1 MFSFQG
7 DFRRQRNINLGG
19 SRRNDASRANA
30 NAVLS
35 MAHEDRERRELERR
49 RQKAASTIQRFWRGK
64 RDTAIWR
71 QQMRERLDLS
81 VLSHRQIS
89 LPDVY
94 QALAHFSSYYDSRS
108 TDTSTMHSILQL
120 LFGAKDDM
128 EATPSSQ
135 GILTMVRESSNSSDD
150 KQEKWVVL
158 VSRLLGQSID
168 TLASGHAFFRG
179 YTDLVLNS
187 VACAATAYG
196 GKTWSFGWL
205 VLYRMVVA
213 KNLYA
218 FLARCISDGDYKSR
232 AGNVTT
238 ALDLAMRPLA
248 FAPMR
253 DLAMPCFAQWILAIP
268 GLLNKIDVHG
278 VTTLTRIDAEWIQL
292 FECVRDE
299 VLTKQRQQQQQTY
312 SSSGADSVELSVAAI
327 NTIGNMTA
335 FISPRLSRSGSPTE
349 FDSAFVA
356 ACAACASAIPSC
368 DLFAAKRTLVGNSQA
383 SRLVRAVDPLALK
396 WLNNAMSAQILELLV
411 RASCE
416 SAATGHGG
424 DVAAQS
430 AQTLLLTF
438 IQRWGQTVG
447 RAALDSIFQSVD
459 IRAVRWHNVLR
470 DKGFLERFA
479 GARTKIEFIKAY
491 DLSRFQLLCEV
502 LNRQL
507 QAIGDDELFEKG
519 MSLSIDEIKV
529 VARASRNIAF
539 ALYWAQE
546 ESEDMVRIR
555 DATAALTRQLFIRN
569 ARHPFVDEEF
579 WLIQPALL
587 DMTSFADKVAEDP
600 VFTAETTDA
609 ADEGGASSAGSDSE
623 SESDMDVDD
632 DSRNGGSAAPAAHGA
647 RNSRFSWLTAAY
659 SGLARSPLSR
669 VDRSITTP
677 RVAVLR
683 NIPFVVPFSD
693 RVRLFH
699 ALIKRDRARFSGGQS
714 LDLFG
719 SMSPNHGP
727 PARARVRRGRIFD
740 DGFRALFPVL
750 SGRLVKIQDSSEDG
764 VPSPREPLTRPTFR
778 ARQQGRQ
785 VIDIDEFGQLLY
797 EDDADDDGEDYGEDE
812 LGGRARDPSYW
823 GMLNMEQ
830 LGMPRGSTDSRA
842 IASLSSRT
850 SMFKRRMQ
858 IQFVDAYGMVEAGI
872 DGGGVFKEFLTSLVR
887 EAFDPRAGMFN
898 STDHNH
904 LYPNPEA
911 LHGDASSRLLTL
923 DKFKFL
929 GAVIG
934 KALYEGVLV
943 DAPFAQFFL
952 GRFLGQLPGFNDLPT
967 LDEDFYRGLVA
978 LKNYPL
984 SEHLSAADD
993 GNDENDEIY
1002 QVFGMDF
1009 TVTVSTRDGK
1019 KTAVPLVPRGD
1030 TIKVTSRN
1038 RLLYLDLIAQFK
1050 LVKQISDPVNSFLS
1064 GLHAIIPPVWLSL
1077 LFASPLELS
1086 RLLCGD
1092 SGTIDVANWK
1102 QNTHY
1107 DGAYRA
1113 KTSEHPTIVAF
1124 WNVVENSLSE
1134 KQRQDLC
1141 RFATSC
1147 ERPPLLGFA
1156 ELNPRFCI
1164 TSSSSDQNGEHD
1176 HRLPSAST
1184 CVNLLKLPVY
1194 SSEGVLRAKLI
1205 AAIES
1210 GAGFDLS

>member
-7 DFRRQRNINLGG
+7 DFKRQRNINLGG
-19 SRRNDASRANA
+19 SRRNDAGRANA

-35 MAHEDRERRELERR
+35 KAHEDRERRELERR
-49 RQKAASTIQRFWRGK
+49 QLKAVTTVQRCWRGR
-64 RDTAIWR
+64 RDAAIWR
-71 QQMRERLDLS
+71 QQMRESLDLS
-81 VLSHRQIS
+81 ALSRRPVS
-89 LPDVY
+89 LPDAY
-94 QALAHFSSYYDSRS
+94 QALAHFSSYYDPRS
-108 TDTSTMHSILQL
+108 TDTSTMRSILQM
-120 LFGAKDDM
+120 LFRAKEDV
-128 EATPSSQ
+128 EAVSS
-135 GILTMVRESSNSSDD
+135 GRSVLSMVRESSDVA
-150 KQEKWVVL
+150 QEKWVML
-158 VSRLLGQSID
+158 VSHLLGQAID
-168 TLASGHAFFRG
+168 TLASGHALFRDS
-179 YTDLVLNS
+179 TDLMLDS
-187 VACAATAYG
+187 VACAVTAYDS
-196 GKTWSFGWL
+196 KTWSFGWS

-213 KNLYA
+213 KDLYA
-218 FLARCISDGDYKSR
+218 FLARCISGGDAKSSTGK
-232 AGNVTT
+232 ASVT
-238 ALDLAMRPLA
+238 LGLAIRPLA
-248 FAPMR
+248 FSHMR
-253 DLAMPCFAQWILAIP
+253 DLAMPRFARWVLAIP
-268 GLLNKIDVHG
+268 GLPNKIDVHG
-278 VTTLTRIDAEWIQL
+278 VTALTRIGTEWIQL
-292 FECVRDE
+292 FACIRDE
-299 VLTKQRQQQQQTY
+299 MLAKQQQQAF
-312 SSSGADSVELSVAAI
+312 SSSSANSVELSVAAI

-335 FISPRLSRSGSPTE
+335 FVSPRLSRAGPVTE
-349 FDSAFVA
+349 FDSAFIA

-368 DLFAAKRTLVGNSQA
+368 DLFTAKRTLVGNSTA
-383 SRLVRAVDPLALK
+383 SRLIRAVDPQALK
-396 WLNNAMSAQILELLV
+396 WLNNAMSAQVVELLV

-416 SAATGHGG
+416 SAASSQGG
-424 DVAAQS
+424 DMAAKS
-430 AQTLLLTF
+430 AEALLLTF

-459 IRAVRWHNVLR
+459 IRAVRWDNVLR

-479 GARTKIEFIKAY
+479 GPRTKVENIKLH

-507 QAIGDDELFEKG
+507 QAIGDDELFDKG
-519 MSLSIDEIKV
+519 MSLSVDDIKV

-539 ALYWAQE
+539 ALYWTQE

-587 DMTSFADKVAEDP
+587 DMASFADKVAEDP
-600 VFTAETTDA
+600 VFA
-609 ADEGGASSAGSDSE
+609 ADTYDAGEEDGVSSAGSDSE
-623 SESDMDVDD
+623 SDSDMDVDD
-632 DSRNGGSAAPAAHGA
+632 DNGGSAAPAAVGA

-699 ALIKRDRARFSGGQS
+699 ALIRRDRARLSGQS
-714 LDLFG
+714 LELF
-719 SMSPNHGP
+719 SAMSPNHGP
-727 PARARVRRGRIFD
+727 PARARVRRGRIFE

-750 SGRLVKIQDSSEDG
+750 SGRLVKAQEVSDDG
-764 VPSPREPLTRPTFR
+764 TPSPREPLSRPAFR
-778 ARQQGRQ
+778 ARQQARQ
-785 VIDIDEFGQLLY
+785 IIDIDEFGQLVY
-797 EDDADDDGEDYGEDE
+797 DGDADEDDDEGEQ
-812 LGGRARDPSYW
+812 GGRSRDPSYW

-830 LGMPRGSTDSRA
+830 LGMPRDSTDSRA
-842 IASLSSRT
+842 IASLSSRI

-872 DGGGVFKEFLTSLVR
+872 DGGGVFKEFLTSLVH

-898 STDHNH
+898 STDNNH

-911 LHGDASSRLLTL
+911 LHGDASNRLLTL

-967 LDEDFYRGLVA
+967 LDEGFYRGLVA

-984 SEHLSAADD
+984 SEQASSLAADE
-993 GNDENDEIY
+993 GNDEDDEIY

-1030 TIKVTSRN
+1030 TIRVTSRN
-1038 RLLYLDLIAQFK
+1038 RLLYLDLIAQFR
-1050 LVKQISDPVNSFLS
+1050 LVKQISEPVNSFLS

-1102 QNTHY
+1102 QHTNY

-1194 SSEGVLRAKLI
+1194 SSERILRAKLV

>member
-7 DFRRQRNINLGG
+7 DFKRQRNINLGG
-19 SRRNDASRANA
+19 TRRNDASRANA
-30 NAVLS
+30 HAVLS
-35 MAHEDRERRELERR
+35 KAHEDRERRELERR
-49 RQKAASTIQRFWRGK
+49 RQKAVTAIQRYWRGR
-64 RDTAIWR
+64 RDAAIWR
-71 QQMRERLDLS
+71 QQMRESLDLS
-81 VLSHRQIS
+81 VLNCRLVS

-94 QALAHFSSYYDSRS
+94 QVLAHFSSYYDPRS
-108 TDTSTMHSILQL
+108 TDTGTMRSILQL
-120 LFGAKDDM
+120 LFMAKGDT
-128 EATPSSQ
+128 ATASSSQ
-135 GILTMVRESSNSSDD
+135 SVLSMVREGYSSTSDVEQD
-150 KQEKWVVL
+150 KWVVL
-158 VSRLLGQSID
+158 VSHLLGQAID
-168 TLASGHAFFRG
+168 TLDSGHASFRDS
-179 YTDLVLNS
+179 TDLVLES
-187 VACAATAYG
+187 VACAAAAYDS
-196 GKTWSFGWL
+196 KAWSFGWS
-205 VLYRMVVA
+205 VLYRMVMA
-213 KNLYA
+213 KGLYA
-218 FLARCISDGDYKSR
+218 FLARCISGGDSKSS
-232 AGNVTT
+232 AGNASA
-238 ALDLAMRPLA
+238 ALGLAMRPLA
-248 FAPMR
+248 FGPMR
-253 DLAMPCFAQWILAIP
+253 DLATPCFARWILAIP
-268 GLLNKIDVHG
+268 GLPNKIDVHG
-278 VTTLTRIDAEWIQL
+278 VTALTRIDTEWAQL
-292 FECVRDE
+292 FACIRDDM
-299 VLTKQRQQQQQTY
+299 LAKQQQQAF
-312 SSSGADSVELSVAAI
+312 SSPSADGVGVSVAAI
-327 NTIGNMTA
+327 NTIGNMAA
-335 FISPRLSRSGSPTE
+335 FVSPRLSRSGPVTE

-356 ACAACASAIPSC
+356 ACAACASVIPGC
-368 DLFAAKRTLVGNSQA
+368 DLFTAKRALVGNSKA
-383 SRLVRAVDPLALK
+383 SRLVRAVDPQALK
-396 WLNNAMSAQILELLV
+396 WLNNAISAQVLELLV

-416 SAATGHGG
+416 STTSSQGG
-424 DVAAQS
+424 DMTAKS
-430 AQTLLLTF
+430 AEALLLTF

-470 DKGFLERFA
+470 DKGFVGRFA
-479 GARTKIEFIKAY
+479 GPRTKVEHIKMH
-491 DLSRFQLLCEV
+491 DLSRFQLVCEV

-519 MSLSIDEIKV
+519 MSLSIDDIKV

-546 ESEDMVRIR
+546 DSEDMVRIR
-555 DATAALTRQLFIRN
+555 DTTAALTRQLFIRN

-579 WLIQPALL
+579 WLIQPTLL
-587 DMTSFADKVAEDP
+587 DMSSFADKVAEDP
-600 VFTAETTDA
+600 VFAADTYDA
-609 ADEGGASSAGSDSE
+609 AEEGGASSAGSDSE
-623 SESDMDVDD
+623 SDSDVHVDD
-632 DSRNGGSAAPAAHGA
+632 GSGGSAAPAALGA
-647 RNSRFSWLTAAY
+647 RGSRFSWLTAAY
-659 SGLARSPLSR
+659 SGLARSPLAR
-669 VDRSITTP
+669 IDRSITTP

-699 ALIKRDRARFSGGQS
+699 ALVRRDRARLSGQS
-714 LDLFG
+714 LDLF
-719 SMSPNHGP
+719 SAMSPAHGP
-727 PARARVRRGRIFD
+727 PARARVRRGSIFE

-750 SGRLVKIQDSSEDG
+750 SGRLVKAQETSDDG
-764 VPSPREPLTRPTFR
+764 TPSPRELLSRPAFR
-778 ARQQGRQ
+778 AGQQARQI
-785 VIDIDEFGQLLY
+785 VDIDEFGQLVY
-797 EDDADDDGEDYGEDE
+797 DGDADEDDDDDEAEQ
-812 LGGRARDPSYW
+812 GGRSRDPSYW
-823 GMLNMEQ
+823 GRLNMVY
-830 LGMPRGSTDSRA
+830 LGMPRGSADGRA
-842 IASLSSRT
+842 VASLSSRIG
-850 SMFKRRMQ
+850 MFKRRMQ

-872 DGGGVFKEFLTSLVR
+872 DGGGVFKEFLTSLVH
-887 EAFDPRAGMFN
+887 EAFDPRAGLFN
-898 STDHNH
+898 STDNNH

-967 LDEDFYRGLVA
+967 LDEGFYRGLVA

-984 SEHLSAADD
+984 SEQTSSLAADE
-993 GNDENDEIY
+993 GNDEDDEIY

-1019 KTAVPLVPRGD
+1019 KSAVPLVPRGD

-1038 RLLYLDLIAQFK
+1038 RLLYLDLIAQFR
-1050 LVKQISDPVNSFLS
+1050 LVKQIGEPVNSFLS

-1102 QNTHY
+1102 QNTNY

-1113 KTSEHPTIVAF
+1113 KASEHPTIVAF

-1134 KQRQDLC
+1134 RQRQDLC

-1194 SSEGVLRAKLI
+1194 SSERVLCAKLV